1 MAYEKLKKIAVI
13 LLIIVLFSIIIFYGK
28 PLLIPLVFAALLSS
42 LLLPVCTWFERKGL
56 NKALSIL
63 LSMLLLLS
71 FFGGLI
77 ALLGWQ
83 VSDITK
89 DSSKIEEEITSKYY
103 EIRQYISETL
113 GVSQQRQE
121 EMIKEQKS
129 SGPGK
134 LSGIITG
141 IIAGIGGFLTDFIL
155 TLVYIFLFL
164 FFRGHLKRFIV
175 RLVPEKD
182 KANALNIV
190 NSSQK
195 VTQKYLTGLSLMIVS
210 LWIMYGIGFTIAG
223 VKSAVFFAILCGLL
237 EIIPFI
243 GNIVGTSLT
252 VLFSVIQGGGTNLI
266 LGILITYALVQFIQT
281 YVIEPLVVGAE
292 VNLNPLFTI
301 LALVVGETFWG
312 IPGMVLS
319 IPLMGIT
326 KIICDHIE
334 PLKPY
339 GELIGGNE
347 KKGESG
353 FKKKMK
359 GVAKKIKKLF

>member
-13 LLIIVLFSIIIFYGK
+13 LLIIVLSSIIIFYGK
-28 PLLIPLVFAALLSS
+28 PLLVPLVFAALLSS
-42 LLLPVCTWFERKGL
+42 LLLPACLWFERKGL
-56 NKALSIL
+56 NKSLSIL
-63 LSMLLLLS
+63 LSMLILLS
-71 FFGGLI
+71 FIAGLI

-89 DSSKIEEEITSKYY
+89 DSSKIEEEITSKYHQVR
-103 EIRQYISETL
+103 EYISETL
-113 GVSQQRQE
+113 GVSHQRQE

-134 LSGIITG
+134 LSGMITG
-141 IIAGIGGFLTDFIL
+141 IIAGIGGFLTDTIL
-155 TLVYIFLFL
+155 ALVYIFLFL
-164 FFRGHLKRFIV
+164 YFRGHLKRFIL

-182 KANALNIV
+182 KANALDIV
-190 NSSQK
+190 DSSQK
-195 VTQKYLTGLSLMIVS
+195 VTQKYLGGLSLMIVS

-223 VKSAVFFAILCGLL
+223 VKSALFFAILCGLL

-243 GNIVGTSLT
+243 GNIAGTAFT
-252 VLFSVIQGGGTNLI
+252 VLFSLVQGGDANLI
-266 LGILITYALVQFIQT
+266 IGILITYALVQFIQT

-353 FKKKMK
+353 FKKKIK
-359 GVAKKIKKLF
+359 GFAKKIKKLF